1 MIPPKNLIGT
11 RLRAPTRLIDNL
23 RAEDEIQQATQD
35 GYHFPTDTYETLRL
49 ALEALAQQGVEE
61 EEAAAGEEVE
71 ELTEEWNELFDE
83 EEEEIV
89 F

>member
-11 RLRAPTRLIDNL
+11 QLRAPTRLIDNL

-61 EEAAAGEEVE
+61 AAAGEEVE
-71 ELTEEWNELFDE
+71 ELMEEWNELFDE